1 MTTKTTTPTAPT
13 STPADAD
20 AFPRE
25 TWPTDPGDLSWLDG
39 LALDADR
46 FLAEL
51 GDPLHGCPLAV
62 RLRARGTAFADD
74 LDECHTPAGDALA
87 AAVRGFVAT
96 LPAPSPTKRKAR
108 RRGRAAAG

>member
-1 MTTKTTTPTAPT
+1 MSKTTTTLTA
-13 STPADAD
+13 STPAPANAD
-20 AFPRE
+20 AFRE
-25 TWPTDPGDLSWLDG
+25 TWPTDPGDLSWLNG

-51 GDPLHGCPLAV
+51 ADPLHGRPLAE

-96 LPAPSPTKRKAR
+96 LPAPEPTKRKAR
-108 RRGRAAAG
+108 RRGRAAAR